1 MSAAISS
8 EQVKQLRE
16 KTNAGFMDC
25 KKALSEASGDLDKA
39 VELLR
44 KRGVSVAAKKAGRAA
59 NQGLVNSYIHMGGKI
74 GVLVEVNC
82 ETDFVARN
90 ENFQE
95 FVREIG
101 MQIAAANPQ
110 YLDREQVPAELIEKE
125 KEIYKSQIKDKPD
138 NVVEKIIQG
147 KVDKFFSEICLLEQV
162 YIKDSA
168 LTIDQVLKNKIAEL
182 GENIIIRRFTRYQL
196 GEEI

>member
-1 MSAAISS
+1 MSAVISS

-25 KKALSEASGDLDKA
+25 KKALSEAEGNLDKA
-39 VELLR
+39 IELLR
-44 KRGVSVAAKKAGRAA
+44 KRGVSVAAKKAGRAT
-59 NQGLVNSYIHMGGKI
+59 NQGLVSSYIHMGGKI

-90 ENFQE
+90 ENFQT

-110 YLDREQVPAELIEKE
+110 YLQRSDVPEDVIEKE
-125 KEIYKSQIKDKPD
+125 KDIFRTQIKDKPE

-147 KVDKFFSEICLLEQV
+147 KLDKFFSEVCLIEQV
-162 YIKDSA
+162 YIKESSV
-168 LTIDQVLKNKIAEL
+168 TIEQLLKNKIAEL
-182 GENIIIRRFTRYQL
+182 GENISIKRFVRFQL
-196 GEEI
+196 GA